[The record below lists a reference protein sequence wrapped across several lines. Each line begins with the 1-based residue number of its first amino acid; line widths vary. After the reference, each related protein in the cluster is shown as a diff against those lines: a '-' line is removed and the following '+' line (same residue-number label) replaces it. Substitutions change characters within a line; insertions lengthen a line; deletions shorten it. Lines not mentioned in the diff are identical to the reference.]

1 MRSGKKSSGN
11 FVFCLF
17 VVFFLSSSFSFLL
30 IKKIGGLKERGKE
43 RKRKEN
49 IKE

>member
-17 VVFFLSSSFSFLL
+17 VFFLSSSFSFLL
-30 IKKIGGLKERGKE
+30 IKKIGGLKEREKE